1 MTFADK
7 AINFFL
13 NFDSPAHLPGEAA
26 ILNPYK
32 KPEVQK
38 IVKAFYESF
47 FNDNR
52 ERVFILG
59 INPGRFGGGVTG
71 IAFTDPIALE
81 KYCGIKN
88 NFDKKPE
95 LSSKFVFSFINEF
108 GGIKKFY
115 SKFYISAVYP
125 LALLKDGKNFNYY
138 DSKELYYNLKPH
150 LLDSLKSQF
159 TFGAVKDVAICLGKK
174 NLKYLNELNRELN
187 YFKKIITLD
196 HPRYIMQYRLKK
208 KDLYIKQYI
217 DTLNS
222 CC

>member
-13 NFDSPAHLPGEAA
+13 NFDSPAHLPGEAS

-71 IAFTDPIALE
+71 IAFTDPIALD
-81 KYCGIKN
+81 KYYGIKN

-115 SKFYISAVYP
+115 SKFFISAVYP

-138 DSKELYYNLKPH
+138 DSKELYHNLKPH
-150 LLDSLKSQF
+150 LLASLKNQF
-159 TFGAVKDVAICLGKK
+159 NFGAVKDVAICLGKK